1 MPSSHTARKRE
12 AFLSLDVLL
21 SPFTVKGVEFQ
32 NRIVSTS
39 HAPGYGENGM
49 PGERYQRYHEEKA
62 KGGIALTMFGG
73 SSIVAPEVS
82 AIYNQLDVGTDA
94 IIPHFQAFA
103 QRIHHHGTRLMCQI
117 SHMGRRTSGEDGD
130 WIAPIAPSSVRD
142 PAHHAVPRAMEI
154 EDIDRIVSSYGDA
167 ALRCAEGNLD
177 GCEVFVPS
185 HLPGQFLAPN
195 ANFRTDDYGGSLE
208 NRMRFLRRVL
218 ENIRAKTPS
227 GFLVSLRMAVDESQE
242 GGPDRAECLTVA
254 RTLYEADLYDILNL
268 NGIAASTT
276 WGISRVIGGMSVP
289 LGSYLSDVAAFR
301 AEVGAPVIHAGRI
314 ADLSTAAHAIESGAV
329 DLVGMTRAHMADP
342 YIVHKLMKGQ
352 PDRIRPCVGAA
363 YCIDRIYAGRA
374 AFCLHNPA
382 TGRETTLPQKIKV
395 SSGPRRKIVVVG
407 GGPAGLE
414 AARVAAHRGH
424 EVVLFEAGSRLGGQL
439 LIASRI
445 GWRRDLIGI
454 VDWLQSEIERL
465 KVDIRYNCYA
475 EADGILAEV
484 PDIVIVA
491 TGGTPRSP
499 AIDGAEH
506 AMSSWDAATQPGEFE
521 TALIYDEDGGH
532 AAISLAQQI
541 ATQGRK
547 VVIATNDRILGR
559 SLGGSSYPVYL
570 GALAEAGARI
580 ITDYRLVSIAKRGN
594 RLSATLAHDFGSA
607 REELTV
613 DRVIVELGSE
623 PADQL
628 FHDLKPHARNRGVTD
643 VDALKNS
650 TPQPWLQDG
659 ENGLLL
665 FRVGDAVSSRDTHA
679 AMLDSLRILKDA

>member
-1 MPSSHTARKRE
+1 M
-12 AFLSLDVLL
+12 SLDVLL

-154 EDIDRIVSSYGDA
+154 EDIDRVVSSYGDA

-580 ITDYRLVSIAKRGN
+580 VTDHRLVSIAKRGN
-594 RLSATLAHDFGSA
+594 RLSAILAHEFGSA
-607 REELTV
+607 REKLTV

>member
-1 MPSSHTARKRE
+1 M
-12 AFLSLDVLL
+12 SLDVLL

-254 RTLYEADLYDILNL
+254 RTLYEADLYDMLNL

-289 LGSYLSDVAAFR
+289 LGSYLGDVAAFR
-301 AEVGAPVIHAGRI
+301 AEVGAPVIHAGRV
-314 ADLSTAAHAIESGAV
+314 ADISTAAHAIESGAV

-342 YIVHKLMKGQ
+342 YIVLKLMKGQ

-382 TGRETTLPQKIKV
+382 TGRETTLPQTV
-395 SSGPRRKIVVVG
+395 MASSGPRRKIVVVG

-454 VDWLQSEIERL
+454 VDWLQAEVERMG
-465 KVDIRYNCYA
+465 VDIRYSCYA
-475 EADGILAEV
+475 EADGVLAEV

-532 AAISLAQQI
+532 AAISLAQQL

-547 VVIATNDRILGR
+547 VVIATNDRVLGR

-570 GALAEAGARI
+570 GALAESGARI
-580 ITDYRLVSIAKRGN
+580 VTDHRLVSIAKRGN
-594 RLSATLAHDFGSA
+594 RLSAILAHEFGSA

>member
-1 MPSSHTARKRE
+1 
-12 AFLSLDVLL
+12 
-21 SPFTVKGVEFQ
+21 
-32 NRIVSTS
+32 
-39 HAPGYGENGM
+39 
-49 PGERYQRYHEEKA
+49 
-62 KGGIALTMFGG
+62 
-73 SSIVAPEVS
+73 
-82 AIYNQLDVGTDA
+82 
-94 IIPHFQAFA
+94 
-103 QRIHHHGTRLMCQI
+103 
-117 SHMGRRTSGEDGD
+117 
-130 WIAPIAPSSVRD
+130 
-142 PAHHAVPRAMEI
+142 
-154 EDIDRIVSSYGDA
+154 
-167 ALRCAEGNLD
+167 
-177 GCEVFVPS
+177 
-185 HLPGQFLAPN
+185 
-195 ANFRTDDYGGSLE
+195 
-208 NRMRFLRRVL
+208 
-218 ENIRAKTPS
+218 
-227 GFLVSLRMAVDESQE
+227 MA
-242 GGPDRAECLTVA
+242 
-254 RTLYEADLYDILNL
+254 
-268 NGIAASTT
+268 
-276 WGISRVIGGMSVP
+276 
-289 LGSYLSDVAAFR
+289 
-301 AEVGAPVIHAGRI
+301 
-314 ADLSTAAHAIESGAV
+314 
-329 DLVGMTRAHMADP
+329 
-342 YIVHKLMKGQ
+342 
-352 PDRIRPCVGAA
+352 
-363 YCIDRIYAGRA
+363 
-374 AFCLHNPA
+374 
-382 TGRETTLPQKIKV
+382 

-454 VDWLQSEIERL
+454 VDWLQAEVERMG
-465 KVDIRYNCYA
+465 VDIRYSCYA
-475 EADGILAEV
+475 EADGVLAEV

-532 AAISLAQQI
+532 AAISLAQQL

-547 VVIATNDRILGR
+547 VVIATNDRVLGR

-570 GALAEAGARI
+570 GALAESGARI
-580 ITDYRLVSIAKRGN
+580 VTDHRLVSIAKRGN
-594 RLSATLAHDFGSA
+594 RLSAILAHEFGSA

>member
-1 MPSSHTARKRE
+1 M
-12 AFLSLDVLL
+12 SLDVLL

-94 IIPHFQAFA
+94 IIPHFKTFA
-103 QRIHHHGTRLMCQI
+103 RRIREHGTRLICQI

-154 EDIDRIVSSYGDA
+154 EDIDRIVFSYGDA

-195 ANFRTDDYGGSLE
+195 ANLRTDDYGGSLE

-218 ENIRAKTPS
+218 EDIRAKTPS

-254 RTLYEADLYDILNL
+254 RTLYEAGLYDILNL

-289 LGSYLSDVAAFR
+289 LGSYLADVAAFR

-314 ADLSTAAHAIESGAV
+314 ADISTAAHAIESGSV

-342 YIVHKLMKGQ
+342 YIVRKLMSGR
-352 PDRIRPCVGAA
+352 PERIRPCVGAA

-382 TGRETTLPQKIKV
+382 TGREITLPQTIMA
-395 SSGPRRKIVVVG
+395 SSGPRRKIAVVG

-445 GWRRDLIGI
+445 SWRRDLIGI
-454 VDWLQSEIERL
+454 VDWLRSEVEQL
-465 KVDIRYNCYA
+465 GVDIRYDCYA
-475 EADGILAEV
+475 EADGILAEA

-532 AAISLAQQI
+532 AAISLAQQL

-547 VVIATNDRILGR
+547 VVIATNDRVLGR

-580 ITDYRLVSIAKRGN
+580 VTDHRLVSIAKRGN
-594 RLSATLAHDFGSA
+594 RLSATLTHEFGSA
-607 REELTV
+607 REEITV

-650 TPQPWLQDG
+650 MPQPWLQDG
-659 ENGLLL
+659 ESGLLL

-679 AMLDSLRILKDA
+679 AMLDSLRIMKDA